1 MGSFPALV
9 LFGINL
15 TIAFISNVLGMQFV
29 IRTGNMEIRPWVK
42 RFLTTRL
49 KIKNK
54 KAVPWWWL
62 LITRGYHYKKGIID
76 TMLVF
81 WIAWIGCSLG
91 VVVQVR
97 LRLRAVPLFS
107 VHRSKR
113 ARHKMI
119 TRVTKGAKGEELPPS
134 FLASRLST
142 LAPVQ
147 SPHWIR
153 KKRETARSQ
162 CDLRSTVLCQ
172 FVHVQLKLN
181 FWKIVRLVTVI

>member
-1 MGSFPALV
+1 MGQEVSYNTLE
-9 LFGINL
+9 N
-15 TIAFISNVLGMQFV
+15 
-29 IRTGNMEIRPWVK
+29 K
-42 RFLTTRL
+42 
-49 KIKNK
+49 KNK
-54 KAVPWWWL
+54 KPVPWWWL

-76 TMLVF
+76 TILVF
-81 WIAWIGCSLG
+81 WIPWIGCLLE

-97 LRLRAVPLFS
+97 LRLLAVLLFS
-107 VHRSKR
+107 VHQAKR

-119 TRVTKGAKGEELPPS
+119 TRVTKRAKGEELPPS

-142 LAPVQ
+142 LARVQ

-162 CDLRSTVLCQ
+162 CNLRSTVLCQ